1 MAKINKETKN
11 GSTERRKSDRLFI
24 PLQVS
29 YKLLPRKHVLHQAFS
44 QDISGGGIRLSLNFP
59 LKKGE
64 KLRTF
69 IHLAGDPKPVA
80 AFSKVIWCTKKPG
93 KDDFD
98 VGVQHVRIDP
108 KDKERFVFLF
118 CEMMINY
125 FIEGKAKIS
134 LEEWAKK
141 N

>member
-1 MAKINKETKN
+1 MAKINRKVNIEF
-11 GSTERRKSDRLFI
+11 GERRRFDRLFI
-24 PLQVS
+24 PLQVN
-29 YKLLPRKHVLHQAFS
+29 YRLFPKKRLLHQAFS
-44 QDISGGGIRLSLNFP
+44 QDISGGGIRLSLNYP

-69 IHLAGDPKPVA
+69 IYLAGDPKPVA
-80 AFSKVIWCTKKPG
+80 AFSKVIWCRKKAG
-93 KDDFD
+93 KEAFD
-98 VGVQHVRIDP
+98 VGVQHVRIDH

-125 FIEGKAKIS
+125 FIEGKTKFS
-134 LEEWAKK
+134 LGKWAKK